1 MLWCVTRSSKP
12 APASLQFI
20 RLQIMAIKIKTVEA
34 DQPVKASITRK
45 TKAKP
50 PQAVSVASDALPKK
64 PRGFA
69 AMSPEQRKAI
79 SERGGRALKDS
90 YPFQNRDL
98 AVTAG
103 RSGGKISKRKK
114 AVQ

>member
-1 MLWCVTRSSKP
+1 
-12 APASLQFI
+12 
-20 RLQIMAIKIKTVEA
+20 MAIKIKPVET
-34 DQPVKASITRK
+34 DEPVSVPVIRK
-45 TKAKP
+45 TKPKP

-79 SERGGRALKDS
+79 SKRGGRALKER
-90 YPFQNRDL
+90 YAFQNREL